1 MKLML
6 SRSLKLAVSLT
17 VYAVS
22 FVHDTVLQLLGLPPQ
37 ARCVVLYYHSV
48 SYRQREKFARQMEIV
63 NRWTEA
69 IRADRRTALQPG
81 KRYSVVT
88 FDDAFESVFRNALP
102 ELDKRRIP
110 ATVFVIAGVMGRTT
124 GWEGYPERTMSLDEI
139 KSLRSDLVTI
149 GSHTLTHSPLRSLTE
164 PEVKA
169 EISESRK
176 RLEELLHRKITL
188 FSFPYGGFRDYMIE
202 WCKEAGYER
211 VFTTL
216 PYLALSDPQEFL
228 TGRVSVD
235 PDDWLLEFR
244 LKLLGAYRWL
254 PCAFSLKRRLF
265 PIEDSD
271 KRHSPREHGV
281 LTHGSC

>member
-48 SYRQREKFARQMEIV
+48 NYRQREKFARQMEIV